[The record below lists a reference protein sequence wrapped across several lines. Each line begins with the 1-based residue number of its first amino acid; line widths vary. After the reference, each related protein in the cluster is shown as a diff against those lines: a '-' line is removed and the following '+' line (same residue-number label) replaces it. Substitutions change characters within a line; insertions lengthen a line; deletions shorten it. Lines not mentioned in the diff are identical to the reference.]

1 MLPLAQQVLF
11 EEHSKGIR
19 YIVDKGLSPYLTELH
34 KLVIGVVPKEKQIQI
49 KNIFTITLSTSNK
62 KVLAD

>member
-19 YIVDKGLSPYLTELH
+19 YIVDKGLSPCLTELH

>member
-19 YIVDKGLSPYLTELH
+19 YIADKGLSPCLTELH
-34 KLVIGVVPKEKQIQI
+34 KLVIGVVAK
-49 KNIFTITLSTSNK
+49 KNKSK
-62 KVLAD
+62 